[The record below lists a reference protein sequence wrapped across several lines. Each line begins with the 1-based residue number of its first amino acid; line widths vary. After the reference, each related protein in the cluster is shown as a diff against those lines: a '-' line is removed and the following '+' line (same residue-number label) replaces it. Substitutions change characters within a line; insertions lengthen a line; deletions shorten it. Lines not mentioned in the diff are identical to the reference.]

1 VTKDSPWENVTTF
14 KHHYLSF
21 PFYPFRTLAPRDLI
35 GLKLNKTQHEFDS
48 SSPIIP
54 ANTQIN
60 CVFTRRNIKKL
71 INYLLPFN
79 LDMELGT
86 SLNQLTAEKRKT
98 ALTFTTFT
106 PVAGAQPTR
115 HSYVISDV
123 SIVINDMYLQV
134 PICWTINIISIS
146 FTFTFIPFN
155 LYLLFM
161 SLGDPF
167 TL

>member
-1 VTKDSPWENVTTF
+1 VTKNHQSRLFPGVAKDSPWENVTTF
-14 KHHYLSF
+14 KRHYLSF

-35 GLKLNKTQHEFDS
+35 GLKLNGNKHEFDS

-86 SLNQLTAEKRKT
+86 SVNQLTAEKRKT
-98 ALTFTTFT
+98 SLTFTTFT
-106 PVAGAQPTR
+106 PVAGAQPIR

-134 PICWTINIISIS
+134 
-146 FTFTFIPFN
+146 N
-155 LYLLFM
+155 LKEKYF
-161 SLGDPF
+161 
-167 TL
+167 